1 MDAPETTHTKT
12 CQRLLEVASEV
23 FAERGFH
30 NATVREIC
38 QQANANIAAIN
49 YHFGDKERLYAA
61 VLKYAS
67 EKHPVGPQPDHH
79 ATAEQRLREFIRSV
93 LLLIL
98 DKGSTSCYGRLMA
111 WEMVEPTRALD
122 ALVEESIRPSYEM
135 LMSIVRDLLGR
146 DTHEDQV
153 RKCAASIL
161 GQCVFY
167 NHASP
172 LLARLYPEQKY
183 DREEVERLTDH
194 ITRFSLSALNRLSDE
209 KKGDLR

>member
-1 MDAPETTHTKT
+1 MNLPEMTSMKT
-12 CQRLLEVASEV
+12 RQRLLEVACEV

-38 QQANANIAAIN
+38 QQANANIGAIN

-61 VLKYAS
+61 VLKYTS
-67 EKHPVGPQPDHH
+67 EKHPVGPRPDHP
-79 ATAEQRLREFIRSV
+79 ATAEQRLHSFIRSV

-111 WEMVEPTRALD
+111 WEMVEPTHALD
-122 ALVEESIRPSYEM
+122 ALLEESIRPTYEM

-146 DTHEDQV
+146 DTREDQV
-153 RKCAASIL
+153 RMCAASIL

-172 LLARLYPEQKY
+172 LLARLHPEQKY
-183 DREEVERLTDH
+183 DREEVERLADH
-194 ITRFSLSALNRLSDE
+194 ITQFSLAALKRL
-209 KKGDLR
+209 